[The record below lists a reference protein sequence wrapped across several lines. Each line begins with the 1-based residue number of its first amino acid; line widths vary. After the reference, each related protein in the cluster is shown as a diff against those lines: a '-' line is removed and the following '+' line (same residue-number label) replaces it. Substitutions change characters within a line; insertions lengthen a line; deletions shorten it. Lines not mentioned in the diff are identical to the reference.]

1 MNPNNREKQ
10 FELFGFDFLID
21 EDFRVWLIEANCNPY
36 LAESNEYVAE
46 ILQDMI
52 DEMIEISV
60 DTVYE
65 PKRKLREY
73 VNKVI
78 FKWKEAF

>member
-1 MNPNNREKQ
+1 VDKHFVARIKDLILDSLLSARDQMNPNNREKQ

-46 ILQDMI
+46 IL
-52 DEMIEISV
+52 
-60 DTVYE
+60 
-65 PKRKLREY
+65 
-73 VNKVI
+73 
-78 FKWKEAF
+78 